1 MKSWCTQVITNRG
14 AKSRDIQLQWAPDSC
29 FFLLPYFRASWEV
42 GFGSIAVKIVEVQL
56 AKDPI
61 TFSWKCKFDHVIFQP
76 LTSLQWLLIAIRQ
89 KTKIL
94 PRSYR
99 VLHNMDDA
107 CLCHESPPHFLRG
120 SVAHIISPL
129 ALGFCICISFTWN
142 NLSPPSLPSL
152 PFINIPHLLG
162 RSSGITAF
170 LDILH
175 QVSFPYC
182 FL

>member
-14 AKSRDIQLQWAPDSC
+14 AKSGDIQSQRAPDSC

-42 GFGSIAVKIVEVQL
+42 GFGSTSVKIVDVRL

-76 LTSLQWLLIAIRQ
+76 LTSLQWPLSAIGQ
-89 KTKIL
+89 KIKFL
-94 PRSYR
+94 QRPYR
-99 VLHNMDDA
+99 VLPNVDDA

-120 SVAHIISPL
+120 SVAHTISPL
-129 ALGFCICISFTWN
+129 ALGLCICISSTWY
-142 NLSPPSLPSL
+142 NLSPPPLPSL
-152 PFINIPHLLG
+152 HFINVPHLLG

-170 LDILH
+170 LDILD
-175 QVSFPYC
+175 QVNFPYC